1 MKKLLVLSNDHS
13 FKRLLELSL
22 KYNGFKVS
30 FAPSSDE
37 AWKMLKKSTFDLV
50 MIDFQLKNESYWSE
64 ISGSQYAR

>member
-1 MKKLLVLSNDHS
+1 MKEHHMKKLLVLSNDHS

-22 KYNGFKVS
+22 KHNGFKVS
-30 FAPSSDE
+30 FATSSED

-50 MIDFQLKNESYWSE
+50 K

>member
-13 FKRLLELSL
+13 FKRLLELSSMH
-22 KYNGFKVS
+22 NGFKVN
-30 FAPSSDE
+30 FAASSDD

-50 MIDFQLKNESYWSE
+50 K